1 MNLRSLA
8 CSQFAVAALFLTA
21 TLLDAQPL
29 PPGGA
34 ELVDPN
40 AKLQMFADNGGQ
52 ALMMPVNGQK
62 FFEAPDITVAVATPD
77 KPWSAYVTAPIAGN
91 AIKAG
96 DRLVVTYLARCTRG
110 APAPPGMDGP
120 MGLATAKIQ
129 LSGATH
135 DMLGIT
141 DATKFG
147 NKWQTVA
154 RTIVAKMD
162 APAAATEVT
171 IFLGEQKQSVEIAD
185 IHVLNY
191 GGDYDL
197 AKLPHEPRT
206 YEGREPDAAW
216 RKEALERIEKN
227 RMTDYSVIV
236 VGRDGKPLANA
247 TIGVDLVRSE
257 FGFGSC
263 VTRQL
268 LTEQTPDAEKYRD
281 IAARTFSR
289 VVFENDLKP
298 GLFPEDSQGLE
309 QLTKTVAWLKEQG
322 ISIRGHYLMQNAIDG
337 WTRERLG
344 DPAKLR
350 SDLMESVR
358 TRIGMMKHD
367 VIEWDVINHPVAWEG
382 AELLT
387 QRGPPFDTLPLDV
400 FREARNLTDL
410 PLCVNEDQIFRPG
423 RQQDKTFDYLTEMKR
438 QGLVV
443 AGLGN
448 QAHMH
453 SSFLPSP
460 MDMLK
465 VTDRFATVVPKQVIT
480 EYDIVAEGDDQLAA
494 DYLRDSMIACFSH
507 PAYDGFLL
515 WGFWEGSHWLPEAA
529 LWKKSWQ
536 PKPAALVWEDW
547 VGKRWHTTKGVKSD
561 AAGKI
566 TWRGFKGTYRLWVQ
580 IPEYN
585 HWDKPFQPGSP
596 AEPLRIVIR

>member
-1 MNLRSLA
+1 MHFRLRTRSRSFLA
-8 CSQFAVAALFLTA
+8 AFFLTI

-29 PPGGA
+29 PPGGV
-34 ELVDPN
+34 ELVDPA
-40 AKLQMFADNGGQ
+40 AKLQMFAGNGGQ
-52 ALMMPVNGQK
+52 ALMMPVYGQK
-62 FFEAPDITVAVATPD
+62 FSEALDITVAVATPD

-91 AIKAG
+91 AIKSG

-110 APAPPGMDGP
+110 ASAPPGIDGP

-141 DATKFG
+141 DTAKFG

-162 APAAATEVT
+162 APAGTTEVT
-171 IFLGEQKQSVEIAD
+171 IFLGGQKQSVEIAD

-191 GGDYDL
+191 GGNYDL

-206 YEGREPDAAW
+206 YEGRERDAAW
-216 RKEALERIEKN
+216 RKKALDRIEMTRK
-227 RMTDYSVIV
+227 TDYAVIL
-236 VGRDGKPLANA
+236 VGPDGKPLAN
-247 TIGVDLVRSE
+247 TVIKVDLARLE

-268 LTEQTPDAEKYRD
+268 LTENSRDAEKYRD

-298 GLFPEDSQGLE
+298 GLFPEDLQGRAEL
-309 QLTKTVAWLKEQG
+309 KKSVAWLKQQG
-322 ISIRGHYLMQNAIDG
+322 ISIRGHYLMQNALDG

-350 SDLMESVR
+350 SDLMESIR
-358 TRIGMMKHD
+358 TRIGMMGHD
-367 VIEWDVINHPVAWEG
+367 VVEWDVINHPVAWEG

-387 QRGPPFDTLPLDV
+387 QRGPPLDTLPLDV
-400 FREARNLTDL
+400 FRAARGLTDL

-423 RQQDKTFDYLTEMKR
+423 TQQDKTFDYLAELKAA
-438 QGLVV
+438 GIEV

-460 MDMLK
+460 MEMLRI
-465 VTDRFATVVPKQVIT
+465 TDRFAMVVPKQVIT
-480 EYDIVAEGDDQLAA
+480 EYDITAEGDDQLAA

-515 WGFWEGSHWLPEAA
+515 WGFWEKSHWLPEAA
-529 LWKKSWQ
+529 LWRKNWD
-536 PKPAALVWEDW
+536 PKAAALVWEDW
-547 VGKRWHTTKGVKSD
+547 VGTRWRTNIFVKSD
-561 AAGKI
+561 ATGKI
-566 TWRGFKGTYRLWVQ
+566 AWRGFKGTYRMKQ
-580 IPEYN
+580 FGNGYHTFGE
-585 HWDKPFQPGSP
+585 PFQPGAP
-596 AEPLRIVIR
+596 AAPVRIAIP